1 MASHGNSN
9 IADEVAKTFAEYVVS
24 YRSDLHQRPSLLFRI
39 HSYRL
44 RVQANAKSLR
54 ERLLSG
60 PMVDVYVGG
69 AKRHWSL
76 HRNLL
81 AYHSEY
87 LEAELQQSPEP
98 FPLKNGSGASNGL
111 RLDLP
116 EDEPAGFE
124 LLVKWLYQGRLDDV
138 SSIDDDQEK
147 YEYAVAC
154 QKLHILCDR
163 FELPKLKNIAMDQYR
178 KGLSQAGLV
187 PDAEELSAIYK
198 QSSETSPFRKL
209 MVKIAARQIMDPD
222 TEKDAESYRKCFD
235 DSPDFAIDLVNAIKA
250 GCGGGM
256 LFDDPTESA
265 DCEFHDHDNGPNCHI
280 KGKGRKKLGIRPI
293 SNKSSPPT
301 TPTPRSRRPSPPKS
315 PKVNGL
321 AETNH
326 ANVPNADGI
335 DAVEGAEKRRRTPSP
350 PKHTDTQT
358 PGRKPPPKLR
368 QRHILEQRA
377 PDTV

>member
-1 MASHGNSN
+1 MGLWQHNAVFFRDFGYSANSRKLLSMANHGNSN

-24 YRSDLHQRPSLLFRI
+24 YRPGQPKRPSLLFRI
-39 HSYRL
+39 HSHRL
-44 RVQANAKSLR
+44 HVQANAKSLR

-60 PMVDVYVGG
+60 PMVDIYVGE

-87 LEAELQQSPEP
+87 LEAELQQSPDP
-98 FPLKNGSGASNGL
+98 SLKNGSGASSGL
-111 RLDLP
+111 RLALP
-116 EDEPAGFE
+116 EDDPAGFE

-187 PDAEELSAIYK
+187 PDAEELNTIYK

-235 DSPDFAIDLVNAIKA
+235 GSPDFAIDLVNAIKA
-250 GCGGGM
+250 GFGGGM
-256 LFDDPTESA
+256 LFEDPTESA
-265 DCEFHDHDNGPNCHI
+265 DCEYHDHDNGPNCHI
-280 KGKGRKKLGIRPI
+280 KGKGRKKLG
-293 SNKSSPPT
+293 K
-301 TPTPRSRRPSPPKS
+301 
-315 PKVNGL
+315 
-321 AETNH
+321 
-326 ANVPNADGI
+326 
-335 DAVEGAEKRRRTPSP
+335 
-350 PKHTDTQT
+350 
-358 PGRKPPPKLR
+358 
-368 QRHILEQRA
+368 
-377 PDTV
+377 